1 MLWAPEASPLGQLKG
16 IGWEGAGRG
25 FRMGIHMYTCGQL
38 MLTHGKNHHNI
49 KKNYPSIKINK
60 YTNKTIN
67 LKKL

>member
-1 MLWAPEASPLGQLKG
+1 MLWAPEASPLGQPKG

-25 FRMGIHMYTCGQL
+25 FRMGIHMYTCGQF
-38 MLTHGKNHHNI
+38 MLTHGI
-49 KKNYPSIKINK
+49 TILKKIYPSIKINK